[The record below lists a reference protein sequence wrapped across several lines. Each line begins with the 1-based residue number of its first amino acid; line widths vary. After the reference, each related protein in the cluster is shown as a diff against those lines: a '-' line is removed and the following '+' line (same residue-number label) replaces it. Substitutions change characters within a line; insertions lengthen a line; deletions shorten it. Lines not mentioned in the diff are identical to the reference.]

1 MRILTFKK
9 VYLIHGKQRLERLWI
24 FKLIKENFSPTGS
37 REDRSWLYL
46 SAFVLNMV
54 PLPHQSTVFL
64 RLGKAGWY
72 CVTKALFF
80 LFVYLFSSNSCLP
93 YFFSAP
99 EQVFDKH
106 MPQWCNLFEWIYR
119 SGFPLFVSSGIR
131 GRILRKRRWKLRNHD
146 IHFQINI
153 KWFEFGGNMW
163 SCSLIVLV
171 RVVFVGCGDWH
182 FDNLSGSRHQGQ
194 VKRYC
199 QSNALV

>member
-1 MRILTFKK
+1 
-9 VYLIHGKQRLERLWI
+9 
-24 FKLIKENFSPTGS
+24 
-37 REDRSWLYL
+37 
-46 SAFVLNMV
+46 MV
-54 PLPHQSTVFL
+54 PFPHQSTVFL

-119 SGFPLFVSSGIR
+119 SGFPLFVSSGVR

-146 IHFQINI
+146 IHFQINV

-163 SCSLIVLV
+163 SCSLIVRV
-171 RVVFVGCGDWH
+171 RVVFVGCGDWQPKRKSS
-182 FDNLSGSRHQGQ
+182 SGSSEEILSVKCIGLVPVNWLVSLVVMLMAMRHKWRHS
-194 VKRYC
+194 VMIAWFSVC
-199 QSNALV
+199 HCLFF